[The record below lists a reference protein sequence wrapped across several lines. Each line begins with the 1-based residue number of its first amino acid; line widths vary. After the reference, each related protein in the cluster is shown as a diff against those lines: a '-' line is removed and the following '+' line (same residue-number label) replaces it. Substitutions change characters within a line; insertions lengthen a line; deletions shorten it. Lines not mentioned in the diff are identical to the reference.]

1 MQASTDAAIAE
12 VEANARKKSA
22 KKAVTRKAP
31 PKAGESGFDWQ
42 EDYPGEEVFVF
53 TASDGTTVGLA
64 VMSGDRRPKPGM
76 LRKLRK
82 QPALEQMWTVIEIV
96 ASENALAVSDEF
108 TDKDYSEM
116 YRQWTEYIGIT
127 PGE

>member
-1 MQASTDAAIAE
+1 MTDPKPAVKKAA
-12 VEANARKKSA
+12 KKS
-22 KKAVTRKAP
+22 VAP
-31 PKAGESGFDWQ
+31 LAGESGFDWAA
-42 EDYPGEEVFVF
+42 EYPGEEVFVF
-53 TASDGTTVGLA
+53 TAEDGTTTVGLA
-64 VMSGDRRPKPGM
+64 VMSGERRPKPGM

-108 TDKDYSEM
+108 SDKDYSEM